1 MAGRRAI
8 RKSTAV
14 LNTPSVSCPRSRLRS
29 RSPPIRL
36 TKPSRQSRRP
46 QKPDKSATARSSS
59 STSTTRFAFGP
70 ARQMQQHFDLALNLI
85 QSGVNQMTFKRPYR
99 AGLAALA
106 VGLFAATAAYAEPTI
121 NKGDNAW
128 MLTSTVLVLLM
139 TIPGLALF
147 YGGLVRSKN
156 MLSVLMQVFY
166 TVCIVTILWALY
178 GYSLAF
184 TGGSDFIGGF
194 SKAFLM
200 GVTPDSKAA
209 TFSVD
214 ANISELVYVC
224 FQMTFAAITPALI
237 VGAFAER
244 MKFAAVVL
252 FIPLWVTL
260 IYFPI
265 AHMVWYWA
273 GPDAISDAVKAL
285 AAAGDAAAK
294 TAAQA
299 KLDEVNADAGWV
311 FKKGAIDFAGGTV
324 VHINAGIAGL
334 VGALLIG
341 KRTGYGKDLMA
352 PHSLT
357 MSMIGASLLWVGW
370 FGFNAGSNLEANGGA
385 ALAMTNSFVATA
397 AAALSWMFAEWII
410 KGHPSVLGALS
421 GAVAGLVAVTP
432 ADGYSG
438 SMGAIVLGLV
448 VGGFCLFFCT
458 VVKNAIG
465 YDDSLDVFGVHCI
478 GGIVGALGTGI
489 LVNPALG
496 GTGIM
501 DYTTG
506 KIADYD
512 FAAQMISQTWGV
524 CTTLVWSGIGSAIL
538 YKVVDVIVGLRANV
552 ESEREGLDITEHTER
567 AYNM

>member
-1 MAGRRAI
+1 
-8 RKSTAV
+8 
-14 LNTPSVSCPRSRLRS
+14 
-29 RSPPIRL
+29 
-36 TKPSRQSRRP
+36 
-46 QKPDKSATARSSS
+46 
-59 STSTTRFAFGP
+59 
-70 ARQMQQHFDLALNLI
+70 
-85 QSGVNQMTFKRPYR
+85 MTFKRPIS

-106 VGLFAATAAYAEPTI
+106 VGMIASTAAYAAPTI

-128 MLTSTVLVLLM
+128 VMICAALVLLM

-166 TVCIVTILWALY
+166 TVCIVCIIWAVY

-194 SKAFLM
+194 SKAFM
-200 GVTPDSKAA
+200 QGITTESAAA
-209 TFSVD
+209 TFTVD
-214 ANISELVYVC
+214 ANILEMIYFC

-244 MKFAAVVL
+244 MKFSALAL
-252 FIPLWVTL
+252 FVPLWVTL

-273 GPDAISDAVKAL
+273 GPDAIADAAKAL
-285 AAAGDAAAK
+285 AAAADDAAK

-299 KLDEVNADAGWV
+299 KLDEVMADAGFI
-311 FKKGAIDFAGGTV
+311 FKKGALDFAGGTV

-334 VGALLIG
+334 VGALLLG
-341 KRTGYGKDLMA
+341 KRTGYGKELMT

-357 MSMIGASLLWVGW
+357 MTMIGASLLWVGW
-370 FGFNAGSNLEANGGA
+370 FGFNAGSNLEASGGA
-385 ALAMTNSFVATA
+385 ALAMVNTFLATA
-397 AAALSWMFAEWII
+397 AAALAWMFAEWII
-410 KGHPSVLGALS
+410 KGHPSMLGAVS

-432 ADGYSG
+432 ASG
-438 SMGAIVLGLV
+438 FSGPMGAIVLGLV
-448 VGGFCLFFCT
+448 VGVVCLFFCT
-458 VVKNAIG
+458 AVKNSFG
-465 YDDSLDVFGVHCI
+465 YDDSLDVFGIHGI

-496 GTGIM
+496 GTGVL

-506 KIADYD
+506 KVGDYD
-512 FAAQMISQTWGV
+512 MVAQMISQSWGV
-524 CTTLVWSGIGSAIL
+524 GLTIVWSGIGSLIL
-538 YKVVDVIVGLRANV
+538 FKVVDVIIGLRATV